1 MYCVHWS
8 EWGWW
13 PEWPKNVRGHR
24 WRIFFL
30 KSKVMERC
38 IWPRRNFA
46 GRGVCPHL
54 GHLSFQ
60 PQSPRCRSPLSC
72 FLIVLSYNFS
82 LKRPPGYQIVVS
94 LCLHDFWFDNECRNS
109 RTYIE
114 PSLNKRLVYTQ
125 VTLSN
130 VLQRYGNKR
139 KVDSPHCLLCNPN
152 LKDNRESPG
161 RPEQEEKR
169 PLGLSVNV
177 CYCHRAWADLFSHS
191 CTPCSAKRWLGAVG
205 CAAWGCSLS
214 RGLWRRSSPFSFTP
228 SRKLLIVFR
237 LCLPLPPVSHAQI
250 FQRCP
255 ISTWTAGVRGTISR
269 YLVTIPTPS
278 STYHFYEMDIIGLEQ
293 DWPERKERSREMV
306 DYAEAIQRLEWKS
319 ELAQALKLSS
329 IAPRR
334 WKVST

>member
-1 MYCVHWS
+1 MYCVDWS
-8 EWGWW
+8 EREWW

-24 WRIFFL
+24 WRIFL

-82 LKRPPGYQIVVS
+82 LETPTGISDRGLTLPPWLLVRQRVPQSTNIYWTIPQQTPRLYPSYFIQHPTTLWEQKEGRLPALSAVQSQSQRQPGKSWSSRAGREKTAGFVS
-94 LCLHDFWFDNECRNS
+94 
-109 RTYIE
+109 
-114 PSLNKRLVYTQ
+114 Q
-125 VTLSN
+125 
-130 VLQRYGNKR
+130 
-139 KVDSPHCLLCNPN
+139 CLL
-152 LKDNRESPG
+152 
-161 RPEQEEKR
+161 
-169 PLGLSVNV
+169 LSQSLD
-177 CYCHRAWADLFSHS
+177 WHS
-191 CTPCSAKRWLGAVG
+191 CIPCSAKRWLGAVG

-250 FQRCP
+250 FQCCP